1 VGLGE
6 VLAFGDSGNDLPML
20 RAAGTA
26 YIMSNAAPSLLEL
39 FPRRCSDVEQVLK
52 GLV

>member
-1 VGLGE
+1 
-6 VLAFGDSGNDLPML
+6 ML

-26 YIMSNAAPSLLEL
+26 YIMSNAAPSLLAL